1 MKTFVRSR
9 RFTTQQNQT
18 LLYVSGLQLGALELI
33 KWAEFGK
40 QEMHTTYS

>member
-9 RFTTQQNQT
+9 RFRTQQNQI
-18 LLYVSGLQLGALELI
+18 LCYVSGLHLGALGLI

-40 QEMHTTYS
+40 QEMHTIYS